1 MRWYFGLFFL
11 ALLGIPAGFAQN
23 EMFTAN
29 PDQSEVAF
37 SLGDVMHSVH
47 RTFHVESGSVL
58 FDLSSSQMSG
68 SISANGDST
77 VQVDGVFTL
86 HAHRMI

>member
-11 ALLGIPAGFAQN
+11 ALLGIPTGFAQN

-47 RTFHVESGSVL
+47 R
-58 FDLSSSQMSG
+58 SSSRWGFYSPRHT
-68 SISANGDST
+68 A
-77 VQVDGVFTL
+77 
-86 HAHRMI
+86 